1 MNSFVRFLGELLA
14 WKKHFEFVWPLP
26 NCRKLCFQNYRG
38 FFLADLWFF
47 HSTNIIKFLT
57 DLNEVGVK
65 EIVGASCCWCGYSV
79 ILFSMLF
86 VPFGRGRIM
95 YAFII
100 IREEYSMLIFPRVS
114 FSITQ
119 GFFSSWETSSRK
131 AIEGFPSSFHNLIFN
146 FPPLLQKAN
155 SLWLKVSN
163 SVVLATKLLE
173 EFAQVFLSNSYSSN

>member
-1 MNSFVRFLGELLA
+1 MYYQTFCIDKSIEPWNSLIKSDQISDRKAAGFDKNRALYPVPLSKESSVY
-14 WKKHFEFVWPLP
+14 KTIEF
-26 NCRKLCFQNYRG
+26 

-47 HSTNIIKFLT
+47 HFPNIIKFLT
-57 DLNEVGVK
+57 VLNEVDVK
-65 EIVGASCCWCGYSV
+65 EIVGAGCCCGYSV

-155 SLWLKVSN
+155 SLWLKVN
-163 SVVLATKLLE
+163 
-173 EFAQVFLSNSYSSN
+173 N

>member
-1 MNSFVRFLGELLA
+1 
-14 WKKHFEFVWPLP
+14 
-26 NCRKLCFQNYRG
+26 
-38 FFLADLWFF
+38 
-47 HSTNIIKFLT
+47 
-57 DLNEVGVK
+57 
-65 EIVGASCCWCGYSV
+65 
-79 ILFSMLF
+79 
-86 VPFGRGRIM
+86 M

-155 SLWLKVSN
+155 SLWFTQSISQWYFLFLPTPLTLLMYIVILQSVYYWWFLKLWTN
-163 SVVLATKLLE
+163 SVFHHGQIYLLKMWLYFVE
-173 EFAQVFLSNSYSSN
+173 SVENFAIILKKFKKKNLEDFFVEFTYKFIKKYR

>member
-1 MNSFVRFLGELLA
+1 M
-14 WKKHFEFVWPLP
+14 
-26 NCRKLCFQNYRG
+26 LCFFKTIE
-38 FFLADLWFF
+38 FFSGLQFF
-47 HSTNIIKFLT
+47 HFPKMIKFLPG
-57 DLNEVGVK
+57 LNEVGVK
-65 EIVGASCCWCGYSV
+65 EIVGASCCCCGYSV

-155 SLWLKVSN
+155 SLWLMVN
-163 SVVLATKLLE
+163 NYRVLATEPLE
-173 EFAQVFLSNSYSSN
+173 DIVQGLSSNS